1 MLRGLG
7 AGGVSQRLQL
17 FLGASVSAAD
27 RPRRYYGVNV
37 GESDHAE
44 VVRDSVRP
52 GRDIELSVVYASLRP
67 GFAPSRAKL
76 VLAIRSLAEEL
87 TRRDWPPL

>member
-7 AGGVSQRLQL
+7 AGGVSQRLKL
-17 FLGASVSAAD
+17 FLGASVTATD

-37 GESDHAE
+37 GETDPAE

-52 GRDIELSVVYASLRP
+52 GRDIELSVVYLSPRL
-67 GFAPSRAKL
+67 GFAPDKAKL
-76 VLAIRSLAEEL
+76 VRAIRSLAEEL